1 MLQFMKKRELA
12 PTDGVGSTDNTT
24 ATVKL
29 EKLQSGIDACDM
41 PFAVF
46 DENNELIIWNKGY
59 QDLYSNVWDKLDLP
73 ITYDQLAR
81 FQLIEKGFDGDLEAE
96 VQKLVDKQN
105 KPHSVSDREYANGSV
120 LRVSKTRS
128 ADNISVGLGMDV
140 SDIAKREKAV
150 DEWLGSFQSDMET
163 QVSDLCDNMH
173 TISDELADASK
184 TLLESATDTSTK
196 TSTISEAA
204 EEMNQALSSVK
215 DHAKQT
221 TNAAE
226 KATDAVVSTEN
237 QFSDLGDAM
246 EKIANFATTIQAI
259 ADQTNLL
266 ALNATIEAARAG
278 EAGRGFA
285 VVAAE
290 VKTLSDQTTKATEEI
305 NGQIT
310 NVLDVMKQSQAAFG
324 GISSTTK
331 DIFELSASTS
341 DSVEGQAGSAAEI
354 VHHIL
359 SLNETANSASAG
371 AEQVAGLSSE
381 VRSQTTTLQESV
393 QEVLKDGL
401 EKLKAQR

>member
-1 MLQFMKKRELA
+1 
-12 PTDGVGSTDNTT
+12 
-24 ATVKL
+24 
-29 EKLQSGIDACDM
+29 
-41 PFAVF
+41 
-46 DENNELIIWNKGY
+46 
-59 QDLYSNVWDKLDLP
+59 
-73 ITYDQLAR
+73 
-81 FQLIEKGFDGDLEAE
+81 
-96 VQKLVDKQN
+96 
-105 KPHSVSDREYANGSV
+105 
-120 LRVSKTRS
+120 
-128 ADNISVGLGMDV
+128 
-140 SDIAKREKAV
+140 
-150 DEWLGSFQSDMET
+150 
-163 QVSDLCDNMH
+163 
-173 TISDELADASK
+173 
-184 TLLESATDTSTK
+184 
-196 TSTISEAA
+196 
-204 EEMNQALSSVK
+204 
-215 DHAKQT
+215 
-221 TNAAE
+221 
-226 KATDAVVSTEN
+226 
-237 QFSDLGDAM
+237 M

-290 VKTLSDQTTKATEEI
+290 VKTLSDQTSKATEEI

-341 DSVEGQAGSAAEI
+341 NSVEGQAGSASEI
-354 VHHIL
+354 VRHIS

-371 AEQVAGLSSE
+371 AEQVAGLSSQ

>member
-1 MLQFMKKRELA
+1 MFQFMKKQDLTLLDDVNDAENTSAAIKLA
-12 PTDGVGSTDNTT
+12 
-24 ATVKL
+24 
-29 EKLQSGIDACDM
+29 KLQSGIDACNM

-46 DENNELIIWNKGY
+46 NELNELIIWNKGY
-59 QDLYSNVWDKLDLP
+59 QELYSKVWEKIEEP

-81 FQLIEKGFDGDLEAE
+81 FQLIERGFDGDIEAE
-96 VQKLVDKQN
+96 VQKLVEKQSQ
-105 KPHSVSDREYANGSV
+105 PLSISDREYANGTV

-128 ADNISVGLGMDV
+128 ADNISVGVGVDV
-140 SDIAKREKAV
+140 SDIASREKAV
-150 DEWLGSFQSDMET
+150 DEWLESFQNDMET
-163 QVSDLCDNMH
+163 QISVLCENMH
-173 TISDELADASK
+173 EISDELAAASE
-184 TLLESATDTSTK
+184 TLLESATDTSSK

-204 EEMNQALSSVK
+204 EEMNQALTSVN

-221 TNAAE
+221 TDAAE

-237 QFSDLGDAM
+237 QFSDLGTAM

-290 VKTLSDQTTKATEEI
+290 VKTLSDQTSKATEEI
-305 NGQIT
+305 NGQIN

-341 DSVEGQAGSAAEI
+341 DSVESQTGSVGEI
-354 VHHIL
+354 VRHIS
-359 SLNETANSASAG
+359 SLNETANSASVG
-371 AEQVAGLSSE
+371 AEQVAGLSSQ

-393 QEVLKDGL
+393 QEALKEGL
-401 EKLKAQR
+401 AKLRSQR

>member
-1 MLQFMKKRELA
+1 MLNFMKKHELTPENGVDCGGA
-12 PTDGVGSTDNTT
+12 TD
-24 ATVKL
+24 TVKL
-29 EKLQSGIDACDM
+29 EKLQSGIDACEM

-59 QDLYSNVWDKLDLP
+59 QSLYRKVWDKLDHP
-73 ITYDQLAR
+73 IKYEQMARLQLM
-81 FQLIEKGFDGDLEAE
+81 EKGFDGDFEAE
-96 VQKLVDKQN
+96 LARLIDNQN
-105 KPHSVSDREYANGSV
+105 KPFSTTDREYANGAI
-120 LRVSKTRS
+120 LRVAKTRS
-128 ADNISVGLGMDV
+128 ADNISVGLGMNV
-140 SDIAKREKAV
+140 SDIVNRERAV
-150 DEWLGSFQSDMET
+150 DQWLSTFQNDMET
-163 QVSDLCDNMH
+163 QVSDLCSNMD
-173 TISDELADASK
+173 TISDELAAASE
-184 TLLESATDTSTK
+184 TLLETATVTSSK

-204 EEMNQALSSVK
+204 EEMNQALSSVN

-237 QFSDLGDAM
+237 QFSDLSDAM

-290 VKTLSDQTTKATEEI
+290 VKTLSDQTSKATEEI

-310 NVLDVMKQSQAAFG
+310 NVLDVMRQSQAAFG

-341 DSVEGQAGSAAEI
+341 QSVEGQAGSVADI
-354 VHHIL
+354 VHHL
-359 SLNETANSASAG
+359 TSLNETANSASAG

-381 VRSQTTTLQESV
+381 VRSQTTTLQTSV
-393 QEVLKDGL
+393 KEALSVGL
-401 EKLKAQR
+401 AKLQAQR

>member
-1 MLQFMKKRELA
+1 MFQFMKKQELVA
-12 PTDGVGSTDNTT
+12 EGGANSDGSPSAVE
-24 ATVKL
+24 KL
-29 EKLQSGIDACDM
+29 EKLQSGIDACNM

-59 QDLYSNVWDKLDLP
+59 QELYRNVWDKLEAP

-105 KPHSVSDREYANGSV
+105 KPHSVADREYANGSV

-150 DEWLGSFQSDMET
+150 DEWLGTFQSDMEM
-163 QVSDLCDNMH
+163 QVSELCDNMH
-173 TISDELADASK
+173 TISDELASASE

-204 EEMNQALSSVK
+204 EEMNQALSSVNE
-215 DHAKQT
+215 HAKQT
-221 TNAAE
+221 TDAAE

-237 QFSDLGDAM
+237 QFSDLGAAM

-290 VKTLSDQTTKATEEI
+290 VKTLSDQTSKATEEI

-341 DSVEGQAGSAAEI
+341 QSVEGQAGSVADI
-354 VHHIL
+354 VHHL
-359 SLNETANSASAG
+359 SSLNETANSASAG

-381 VRSQTTTLQESV
+381 VRSQTTTLQTSV
-393 QEVLKDGL
+393 QEVLSAGL
-401 EKLKAQR
+401 AKLQAQR

>member
-1 MLQFMKKRELA
+1 MFQFMKKHESSSINDIDSSA
-12 PTDGVGSTDNTT
+12 DAT
-24 ATVKL
+24 AAIKL

-46 DENNELIIWNKGY
+46 NELNELIIWNKGY
-59 QDLYSNVWDKLDLP
+59 QDLYSGVWDQLKDP

-81 FQLIEKGFDGDLEAE
+81 LQLIEKGFEGDLEAE

-150 DEWLGSFQSDMET
+150 DEWLGTFQGDMES
-163 QVSDLCDNMH
+163 QISDLCDNMH
-173 TISDELADASK
+173 TISDELASASE

-204 EEMNQALSSVK
+204 EEMNQALTSVN

-237 QFSDLGDAM
+237 QFADLGAAM

-290 VKTLSDQTTKATEEI
+290 VKTLSDQTSKATEEI

-310 NVLDVMKQSQAAFG
+310 NVLDVMRQSQAAFG

-341 DSVEGQAGSAAEI
+341 QSVEGQAGSVADI
-354 VHHIL
+354 VHHL
-359 SLNETANSASAG
+359 TSLNETANSASAG

-381 VRSQTTTLQESV
+381 VRSQTTTLQTSV
-393 QEVLKDGL
+393 KEALSVGL
-401 EKLKAQR
+401 AKLQAQR

>member
-12 PTDGVGSTDNTT
+12 PDNGADSVDNTT
-24 ATVKL
+24 AAVKL
-29 EKLQSGIDACDM
+29 EKLQSGIDACNM

-46 DENNELIIWNKGY
+46 NEENELIIWNKGY
-59 QDLYSNVWDKLDLP
+59 QELYSKVWDKIERP

-81 FQLIEKGFDGDLEAE
+81 LQLIEKGFDGDLEAE
-96 VQKLVDKQN
+96 VQKLLEKQN
-105 KPHSVSDREYANGSV
+105 KPHSIADREYANGSV

-150 DEWLGSFQSDMET
+150 DEWLGTFQSDMET
-163 QVSDLCDNMH
+163 QVSDLCNNMH
-173 TISDELADASK
+173 NISDELASASE
-184 TLLESATDTSTK
+184 TLLETATDTSSK
-196 TSTISEAA
+196 TSTISESA
-204 EEMNQALSSVK
+204 EEMSQALSSVNS
-215 DHAKQT
+215 HAKQT

-226 KATDAVVSTEN
+226 RATDAVISTEN
-237 QFSDLGDAM
+237 QFADLGAAM

-290 VKTLSDQTTKATEEI
+290 VKTLSDQTSKATEEI

-354 VHHIL
+354 VQHIM

-381 VRSQTTTLQESV
+381 VRSQTTTLQTSV
-393 QEVLKDGL
+393 QGA
-401 EKLKAQR
+401 LKAGLAKLQAQR

>member
-1 MLQFMKKRELA
+1 MFQFMKKQELA
-12 PTDGVGSTDNTT
+12 TLSDANFAED
-24 ATVKL
+24 AAAAVKL

-46 DENNELIIWNKGY
+46 DENNVLIIWNKSY
-59 QDLYSNVWDKLDLP
+59 QKLYQNVWDKLDRP
-73 ITYDQLAR
+73 IQYEQMAR
-81 FQLIEKGFDGDLEAE
+81 LQLIEKGVDGDLEAE
-96 VQKLVDKQN
+96 VQKLLDKQN
-105 KPHSVSDREYANGSV
+105 KPHSVADRQYANGSV

-128 ADNISVGLGMDV
+128 ADNISIGLGMDV

-150 DEWLGSFQSDMET
+150 DEWLGTFQNDMEA

-173 TISDELADASK
+173 AISDELAGASK
-184 TLLESATDTSTK
+184 TLLETATVTSSK

-204 EEMNQALSSVK
+204 GEMNQALSSVN

-237 QFSDLGDAM
+237 QFSDLNDAM

-310 NVLDVMKQSQAAFG
+310 NVLDVMRQSQAAFG

-331 DIFELSASTS
+331 DIFQLSASTS
-341 DSVEGQAGSAAEI
+341 NSVEGQAGSVSDI
-354 VHHIL
+354 VRHIT
-359 SLNETANSASAG
+359 SLNETANSASMG
-371 AEQVAGLSSE
+371 AEQVAGLSSQ
-381 VRSQTTTLQESV
+381 VRNQTTTLQVSV
-393 QEVLKDGL
+393 QDALKEGL
-401 EKLKAQR
+401 AKLQAQR

>member
-1 MLQFMKKRELA
+1 MIQFMKKKES
-12 PTDGVGSTDNTT
+12 TSISDIDSTDNST
-24 ATVKL
+24 AAIKL
-29 EKLQSGIDACDM
+29 EKLQSGIDAYDM

-46 DENNELIIWNKGY
+46 NEVNELIIWNKGY
-59 QDLYSNVWDKLDLP
+59 QELYSQVWDQLTDP

-81 FQLIEKGFDGDLEAE
+81 HQLIERGFDGDLEAE
-96 VQKLVDKQN
+96 VQKLIEKQN
-105 KPHSVSDREYANGSV
+105 QPHSVSDREYANGSV

-140 SDIAKREKAV
+140 SDIAKREKDV
-150 DEWLGSFQSDMET
+150 DQWLGTFQSDMES
-163 QVSDLCDNMH
+163 QISDLCDSMH
-173 TISDELADASK
+173 TISDELASASE

-196 TSTISEAA
+196 TATISEAA
-204 EEMNQALSSVK
+204 EEMNQALSSVN

-221 TNAAE
+221 TDAAE

-237 QFSDLGDAM
+237 QFSDLGAAM

-290 VKTLSDQTTKATEEI
+290 VKTLSDQTSKATEEI

-310 NVLDVMKQSQAAFG
+310 NVLDVMRQSQAAFG

-341 DSVEGQAGSAAEI
+341 QSVEGQAGSVADI
-354 VHHIL
+354 VHHL
-359 SLNETANSASAG
+359 TSLNETANSASAG

-381 VRSQTTTLQESV
+381 VRSQTTTLQTSV
-393 QEVLKDGL
+393 KEALGVGL
-401 EKLKAQR
+401 AKLQAQR

>member
-1 MLQFMKKRELA
+1 MFQFMKKQELVA
-12 PTDGVGSTDNTT
+12 EGGANSDGSPSAVE
-24 ATVKL
+24 KL
-29 EKLQSGIDACDM
+29 EKLQSGIDACNM

-59 QDLYSNVWDKLDLP
+59 QELYRNVWDKLEAP

-96 VQKLVDKQN
+96 VQKLLDKQN

-150 DEWLGSFQSDMET
+150 DEWLGTFQNDMES

-173 TISDELADASK
+173 TISDELASASE
-184 TLLESATDTSTK
+184 TLLESATDTSSK

-215 DHAKQT
+215 AHAKQT
-221 TNAAE
+221 TDAAE

-290 VKTLSDQTTKATEEI
+290 VKTLSDQTSKATEEI

-359 SLNETANSASAG
+359 SLNETASSASAG

-381 VRSQTTTLQESV
+381 VRSQTTTLQTSV
-393 QEVLKDGL
+393 QEVLSAGL
-401 EKLKAQR
+401 AKLQAQR

>member
-1 MLQFMKKRELA
+1 
-12 PTDGVGSTDNTT
+12 
-24 ATVKL
+24 
-29 EKLQSGIDACDM
+29 M

-46 DENNELIIWNKGY
+46 NELNELIIWNKGY
-59 QDLYSNVWDKLDLP
+59 QDLYSGVWDQLKDP

-81 FQLIEKGFDGDLEAE
+81 LQLIEKGFEGDLEAE

-150 DEWLGSFQSDMET
+150 DEWLGTFQGDMES
-163 QVSDLCDNMH
+163 QISDLCDNMH
-173 TISDELADASK
+173 TISDELASASE

-204 EEMNQALSSVK
+204 EEMNQALTSVN

-237 QFSDLGDAM
+237 QFADLGSAM

-290 VKTLSDQTTKATEEI
+290 VKTLSDQTSKATEEI

-310 NVLDVMKQSQAAFG
+310 NVLDVMRQSQAAFG

-341 DSVEGQAGSAAEI
+341 QSVEGQAGSVADI
-354 VHHIL
+354 VHHL
-359 SLNETANSASAG
+359 TSLNETANSASAG

-381 VRSQTTTLQESV
+381 VRSQTTTLQTSV
-393 QEVLKDGL
+393 KEALSVGL
-401 EKLKAQR
+401 AKLQAQR

>member
-1 MLQFMKKRELA
+1 MFQFLKKYQSESSSGIDTA
-12 PTDGVGSTDNTT
+12 DNE
-24 ATVKL
+24 AAIIKI

-46 DENNELIIWNKGY
+46 NETNELIIWNKGY
-59 QDLYSNVWDKLDLP
+59 QNLYSKVWDKLENP
-73 ITYDQLAR
+73 ITYEQLAR
-81 FQLIEKGFDGDLEAE
+81 LQLIEKGFDGDLNAE
-96 VQKLVDKQN
+96 VQKLLEKQN
-105 KPHSVSDREYANGSV
+105 KPHSVSDREYANGAV

-128 ADNISVGLGMDV
+128 ADNISVGLGVDV
-140 SDIAKREKAV
+140 SDIANREKAV
-150 DEWLGSFQSDMET
+150 DDWLGSFQNDMET
-163 QVSDLCDNMH
+163 QISGLCENMLN
-173 TISDELADASK
+173 ISDELASASN
-184 TLLESATDTSTK
+184 TLLDSATDTSSK
-196 TSTISEAA
+196 TSTISSAA
-204 EEMNQALSSVK
+204 EEMNQALASVNQ
-215 DHAKQT
+215 HARQT
-221 TNAAE
+221 NDAAE

-237 QFSDLGDAM
+237 QFSDLGAAM

-290 VKTLSDQTTKATEEI
+290 VKTLSDQTSKATEEI

-341 DSVEGQAGSAAEI
+341 QSVEGQAESVSEI
-354 VHHIL
+354 VSHL
-359 SLNETANSASAG
+359 STLNQTANSASAG
-371 AEQVAGLSSE
+371 AEQVASLSAE
-381 VRSQTTTLQESV
+381 VRSQTASLQEGV
-393 QEVLKDGL
+393 QNALKDGL
-401 EKLKAQR
+401 GKLQAQR